1 MAYYNNNLPEER
13 RASDITTA
21 QPNAQTQAL
30 IGRQAQEVQAAVY
43 MAKQFPRDIDASINR
58 IIRACQRESLA
69 RVAVYEY
76 PRGGQKVSG
85 ASIRL
90 AEAIAQNYG
99 NIDTGI
105 IELER
110 KNGESVAMAYAWD
123 LETNYRQQKVFTVQH
138 VRETKSGSKVLT
150 DSRDIYELVAN
161 QGARRQRACI
171 LSMIPGDIV
180 DMALHECQ
188 ETLRRGGNGMTIEQ
202 RIEEAAAAFFNE
214 FGITKEMLEARY
226 QRNLA
231 SFSENILVDLQGIY
245 NSLRDG
251 MSRPEQWF
259 QMAVAPRMQ
268 QPAPE
273 EAAPAI
279 DMKALAEEMK

>member
-1 MAYYNNNLPEER
+1 MAYYNNNLPQER
-13 RASDITTA
+13 RVSDITAA

-30 IGRQAQEVQAAVY
+30 IGRQSQEVQAAVF
-43 MAKQFPRDIDASINR
+43 MAKQFPRDVNASMNR
-58 IIRACQRESLA
+58 VLQACQRESLA

-76 PRGGQKVSG
+76 PRGGQKISG

-90 AEAIAQNYG
+90 AEAIAQAYG

-110 KNGESVAMAYAWD
+110 KQGESVAMAYAWD
-123 LETNYRQQKVFTVQH
+123 LESNYRQTKTFTVPH
-138 VRETKSGSKVLT
+138 VRDTKKGSQVLT

-171 LSMIPGDIV
+171 LGVIPGDVV
-180 DMALHECQ
+180 DMALQECQ
-188 ETLRRGGNGMTIEQ
+188 KTLQRGGGKPIEE
-202 RIEEAAAAFFNE
+202 RIEEAAAAFRNS

-231 SFSENILVDLQGIY
+231 SFSEQILVDLQGIF

-259 QMAVAPRMQ
+259 QPAAVPQMQ
-268 QPAPE
+268 QPVVE
-273 EAAPAI
+273 EAAPEI

>member
-58 IIRACQRESLA
+58 IIQACRRESLA

-188 ETLRRGGNGMTIEQ
+188 ETLRRGGNGMTIDQ

-226 QRNLA
+226 QRNLE

-259 QMAVAPRMQ
+259 QAPAAPRMQ
-268 QPAPE
+268 QPAPQ

>member
-58 IIRACQRESLA
+58 IIQACRRESLA

-214 FGITKEMLEARY
+214 FGITKEMLEVRY
-226 QRNLA
+226 QRNLE

-259 QMAVAPRMQ
+259 QAPAAPRMQ
-268 QPAPE
+268 QPAPQ